1 MLNGENIGTPTNFS
15 YDNSMYTPFVFFG
28 YELYPEMKLRSFL
41 PIMDGL
47 NGISSFEIRCLLTTF
62 GNGDEEPRILIGFV
76 PGSTQET
83 AEKAKELSAYVQ
95 DNPLLDG
102 ITVSAQSAFYC
113 GIEWIADD
121 ELDESESESDESDE
135 SDESESDE
143 SDESDNESK

>member
-1 MLNGENIGTPTNFS
+1 MNGENIGIPTNFS
-15 YDNSMYTPFVFFG
+15 YRNSMYTPFVFFG
-28 YELYPEMKLRSFL
+28 YELHPEMKLRSFL

-47 NGISSFEIRCLLTTF
+47 NGVSSFEIRCLLTTF

-83 AEKAKELSAYVQ
+83 AERAVELSAYVQ

-102 ITVSAQSAFYC
+102 IMISVQSAFHC
-113 GIEWIADD
+113 GIEWIADE
-121 ELDESESESDESDE
+121 ELESDES
-135 SDESESDE
+135 SDGSDDSLDG